1 MLLSAAIIVR
11 DEAEDLDACLT
22 SLHGLVDE
30 IVVVDTGSTDPS
42 VAVARRHGA
51 VLGEEP
57 WVGDF
62 ATPRNRSLDLASGDW
77 VLYIDADERV
87 RPGDHAAVRRALGA
101 ATDHVAFRIRFVPR
115 VGWTPYREYRL
126 WRSHPDIRFEARIHE
141 SIVRQIHA
149 VATQHGL
156 AVSDTDMITIDH
168 LGYEGD
174 QRRKH
179 ARNEPIL
186 LAALEEHPERI
197 FYYDHLARIY
207 DDLGDSER
215 AVETW
220 MRGIEVA
227 RAQPVPSHDD
237 RLLWI
242 NLIMHQLARR
252 QLSSA
257 LAGLVEE
264 ARVRFPG
271 VPALELAVATH
282 EFATGAPDRAARRLE
297 WITSLSLEEVIA
309 TGSVYDQRVLG
320 EWSWN
325 LLGLCRFELGDNVG
339 AAAAFREAEAAAP
352 NNPIYWVRRRLAEA
366 RDTRPA
372 ALRASS
378 LERPRPSR

>member
-11 DEAEDLDACLT
+11 DESEDLDACLT

-30 IVVVDTGSTDPS
+30 IVVADTGATDPS
-42 VAVARRHGA
+42 VEVARRHGA

-57 WVGDF
+57 WAGDF

-77 VLYIDADERV
+77 ILYIDADERV
-87 RPGDHAAVRRALGA
+87 RPCDHTAVRRALGA

-126 WRSHPDIRFEARIHE
+126 WRNHPDIRFEARIHE
-141 SIVRQIHA
+141 SIVPQIHA
-149 VATQHGL
+149 VAMQRGL
-156 AVSDTDMITIDH
+156 AISDTDMITIDH

-215 AVETW
+215 AVATW
-220 MRGIEVA
+220 TRGIEVA
-227 RAQPVPSHDD
+227 RAPAPPSHDD

-242 NLIMHQLARR
+242 NLIIHQLARN
-252 QLSSA
+252 QLTPE
-257 LAGLVEE
+257 LAGLVE
-264 ARVRFPG
+264 
-271 VPALELAVATH
+271 
-282 EFATGAPDRAARRLE
+282 
-297 WITSLSLEEVIA
+297 
-309 TGSVYDQRVLG
+309 
-320 EWSWN
+320 
-325 LLGLCRFELGDNVG
+325 
-339 AAAAFREAEAAAP
+339 
-352 NNPIYWVRRRLAEA
+352 
-366 RDTRPA
+366 
-372 ALRASS
+372 
-378 LERPRPSR
+378 